1 MCINITVN
9 LNIDPRQKQNLEPI
23 SCYRKICL
31 SKNQKLVGL
40 TAAIAIRKTMAVY
53 STLDEQIIKNDF
65 NDLLINTSGP
75 ATRSPRLQAIINNP
89 SKFRAHRR
97 NLMRFPPGKP
107 WRKPSY
113 FLSSKFGELG
123 P

>member
-1 MCINITVN
+1 MSQITVN
-9 LNIDPRQKQNLEPI
+9 LNIDPRQKQNLESI

-31 SKNQKLVGL
+31 SKNKKLVGL
-40 TAAIAIRKTMAVY
+40 TAAIAIRKTMAIY

-75 ATRSPRLQAIINNP
+75 ATRSPRLQAIINNS

-97 NLMRFPPGKP
+97 NLMLKTGFPWG
-107 WRKPSY
+107 KPSY